1 MWWSSINGSFIVAQG
16 DVLGYDVTTAGGFLQ
31 ASYWS
36 EILLTTAVGGSN
48 NAALASVSRM
58 GQIAHTSNP
67 CWVAGSSTAANPIFV
82 SGTGGSP
89 LTVAAE
95 SAGGGVVNT
104 SQNGIYPTS

>member
-1 MWWSSINGSFIVAQG
+1 
-16 DVLGYDVTTAGGFLQ
+16 
-31 ASYWS
+31 
-36 EILLTTAVGGSN
+36 
-48 NAALASVSRM
+48 M